1 MNEREASWQSDI
13 YTDPLG
19 CQWRVKFVLA
29 PRNEGYLALFIEF
42 VGDQPFTGN
51 ANWSRDINF
60 SFTVRR
66 CKART
71 KTEAHGNGHLPSA
84 VEHADGDSKGM
95 VQMQINPTEVE
106 KGDMGES
113 AEREGPPVINLIES
127 SQSSDDGDAA
137 ARAIAMLGLQRTARD
152 LV

>member
-1 MNEREASWQSDI
+1 MDFPQYMNEREASWQSDI

-19 CQWRVKFVLA
+19 CQWQVKFVLA

-106 KGDMGES
+106 KGGPLGE
-113 AEREGPPVINLIES
+113 AK
-127 SQSSDDGDAA
+127 Q
-137 ARAIAMLGLQRTARD
+137 
-152 LV
+152 